1 MKRRTPAPPSLQ
13 SGIFAGLAIEGIA
26 LGALAAV
33 WVLIGGGASVIFRA
47 AYCPSQPITESCT
60 ITIRQ

>member
-1 MKRRTPAPPSLQ
+1 MKR
-13 SGIFAGLAIEGIA
+13 GIVAGLAIEGIA

-33 WVLIGGGASVIFRA
+33 WVLIGGGASLILRA
-47 AYCPSQPITESCT
+47 AYCPGQPITESCT

>member
-1 MKRRTPAPPSLQ
+1 MRRRTPAPPSLQ
-13 SGIFAGLAIEGIA
+13 RGILAGLAVEGIA

-33 WVLIGGGASVIFRA
+33 WVLIGGGASLILRA
-47 AYCPSQPITESCT
+47 AYCPDQPITESCT